1 MLIRLIRLIAISK
14 IHKNKHHISETIR
27 PRLLKFKMWSTCIHS
42 ISKMLF
48 KFWLASWTTWASQWA
63 KISCERSISRTA
75 WWIDMKFGIENHSG
89 LLQTWLVF
97 QKNWTIKFK
106 MAAILRILKIL
117 KIAILFIIGQIFMR
131 YGTKV
136 SGKYV

>member
-1 MLIRLIRLIAISK
+1 MLIRLIRLIAISN
-14 IHKNKHHISETIR
+14 IHENKHISETIR
-27 PRLLKFKMWSTCIHS
+27 PRLLKFKMWSICINS
-42 ISKMLF
+42 ISKILF
-48 KFWLASWTTWASQWA
+48 NFWVASWATWASQWA
-63 KISCERSISRTA
+63 KISCEHTISRTA
-75 WWIDMKFGIENHSG
+75 WWIGMKLGVEVHSG

-97 QKNWTIKFK
+97 QKNRTIKFK

-117 KIAILFIIGQIFMR
+117 KIAILYILDQIFMG